1 MTKIYPV
8 PNLAKGGDTMKKA
21 LRKDT
26 VKEIKN
32 TFKRFLS
39 ILLMAFLGVGFFAGI
54 KATSPDM
61 VETIDAFY
69 REQRVN
75 DLQVISTLGLTN
87 EDLEELKSIDEV
99 EEVQG
104 NFSADAK
111 IELENKEIIAKVM
124 TYLPMNKPILLEGK
138 YPETEN
144 ECVVE
149 KSFLTHLQK
158 QMGDSLVIEI
168 EDTKN
173 DKGEAVPFLQQKEVT
188 IVGIVSSPMY
198 ISRDRGTSKLGN
210 GKVDYYLYVSPQNI
224 SASEIYTEMNIKIQ
238 GTEGLITSEQ
248 AYENRVEDVKQN
260 IEAIKQRREQARYE
274 ALVGMATKQV
284 EEAENEFLKK
294 KQEAENKIAEARQ
307 EIESAKQELLQGK
320 QELAMQKN
328 KADTSFQQ
336 ADKQLK
342 QAEIDLAKK
351 EKELTKKEQE
361 ANSSFT
367 SLEQQKQSLREKESE
382 IQTGLAQVKQGI
394 AGYEQALQDPSLSEA
409 QKQVIEQ
416 QKKKLEEQK
425 EQLEQSK
432 LQVTQGIAQI
442 ENGITQGRQELSQG
456 KRQLNEAKKQLQT
469 KKQELTQTKQNTNAK
484 LTKAEN
490 DLTTANQKIDQGEQ
504 ELTKQEE
511 EVNTELASAEQKL
524 IEARDEISQIE
535 HPKWYILDRYGN
547 AGYTS
552 FIQDT
557 ESVANIGKVFPVVFF
572 VVATLISLT
581 SMTRMVEEQR
591 TQIGTLKALG
601 YNKIQIAG
609 KYLLYASLA
618 CLIGGFLGMSV
629 GFVLL
634 PKIIWMMYGMMYQI
648 SEIHLNFNW
657 LYGGTGLLLISLCIV
672 GATLYAVMME
682 LIHTPATLMRPKAP
696 KMGKRVLLEKIP
708 FIWKHLRFSQKVT
721 VRNLFRYKKRFLMT
735 IIGILGC
742 TSLILAG
749 FGLRDSIRSILPS
762 QYQKVFHYDEQI
774 NLKNNLQQGQ
784 KEELIRS
791 LANLE
796 PDEKSQEKTKEE
808 LNNQSRMEVK
818 NEKDKSTIVETHM
831 TSGKAISAKGEE
843 EVQFIVPSQ
852 AQEIDQVIKLND
864 IKTKETLT
872 LGPNDVFLSDKAA
885 KLLGV
890 KEGDTLTIEDS
901 HEIKKEVKITH
912 IVENYIYHF
921 VYMAKDLYETMYE
934 ETYETNVLLT
944 KEINLSAEEIMQM
957 PQVASVSQVSSMVEM
972 IQDTMDS
979 LNYVVIVLIVSAGL
993 LAFVVLYNL
1002 SNVNISE
1009 RIRELAT
1016 IKVLGF
1022 YDKEV
1027 YSYVTRETVILSLIG
1042 ILFGLV
1048 AGYFLN
1054 AFIIGTCEINMLR
1067 FSRTIQ
1073 PMSYVYSALI
1083 TIGFT
1088 LIVNLVTYFSLKKID
1103 MIESLKSVE

>member
-1 MTKIYPV
+1 
-8 PNLAKGGDTMKKA
+8 MKKA
-21 LRKDT
+21 LKKDT
-26 VKEIKN
+26 VKEIRN

-87 EDLEELKSIDEV
+87 DDLAEVRKVEGV
-99 EEVQG
+99 EEAQG
-104 NFSADAK
+104 SYSVDAK
-111 IELENKEIIAKVM
+111 IEIENKEIIAKVM
-124 TYLPMNKPILLEGK
+124 TCTSINQPVLLEGRL
-138 YPETEN
+138 PEKQD

-149 KSFLTHLQK
+149 KGFLTHMEK
-158 QMGDSLVIEI
+158 QIGDNFVIEI
-168 EDTKN
+168 EDTQN
-173 DKGEAVPFLQQKEVT
+173 DQGESIPFLKQEQVK
-188 IVGIVSSPMY
+188 IVGVVRSPVY

-210 GKVDYYLYVSPQNI
+210 GKVDYYLYLSPQNI
-224 SASEIYTEMNIKIQ
+224 NASEVYTEVNIRVQ
-238 GTEGLITSEQ
+238 GTENLVTSRKG
-248 AYENRVEDVKQN
+248 YEDRIKEVKQKV
-260 IEAIKQRREQARYE
+260 EEIKQKREQARYD
-274 ALVGMATKQV
+274 ALVGKATEQV
-284 EEAENEFLKK
+284 ENAEEEFVQQ
-294 KQEAENKIAEARQ
+294 KQEVEEKIGEAKQ
-307 EIESAKQELLQGK
+307 EIESRK
-320 QELAMQKN
+320 QELAQGEQELKTQKN
-328 KADTSFQQ
+328 KANTSFQQ
-336 ADKQLK
+336 ADQQIK
-342 QAEIDLAKK
+342 QAENELFQK
-351 EKELTKKEQE
+351 EKELVQKEQE
-361 ANSSFT
+361 ANANFI
-367 SLEQQKQSLREKESE
+367 SLEQQKQSLVENKQQ
-382 IQTGLAQVKQGI
+382 IQTGLEQVQQAI
-394 AGYEQALQDPSLSEA
+394 AGYEQALQDPSLSET
-409 QKQVIEQ
+409 QKQVIEKQKKGLEQ
-416 QKKKLEEQK
+416 QKQ
-425 EQLEQSK
+425 QLENNQEEVTRGISQIEEGITTGKQQLSLGKQQLNQAKTQLQSK
-432 LQVTQGIAQI
+432 
-442 ENGITQGRQELSQG
+442 
-456 KRQLNEAKKQLQT
+456 KKQLA
-469 KKQELTQTKQNTNAK
+469 QTKQTTNVQ
-484 LTKAEN
+484 LTKAEEK
-490 DLTTANQKIDQGEQ
+490 LTIAKQEIQKGEQ
-504 ELTKQEE
+504 QLKNEE
-511 EVNTELASAEQKL
+511 EQANARLTDAEKKL
-524 IEARDEISQIE
+524 IEARQEISQIE

-601 YNKIQIAG
+601 YNKLQIAG
-609 KYLLYASLA
+609 KYIWYASLA

-648 SEIHLNFNW
+648 SEIHLRFNW
-657 LYGGTGLLLISLCIV
+657 LYGGIGLLLISICIV

-682 LIHTPATLMRPKAP
+682 LVHTPATLMRPKAP

-708 FIWKHLRFSQKVT
+708 LIWKHLRFTQKVT
-721 VRNLFRYKKRFLMT
+721 VRNIFRYKKRFLMT

-762 QYQKVFHYDEQI
+762 QYEKVFHYDQQI
-774 NLKNNLQQGQ
+774 NLKNNLESQAKQELIHSLEKTEVGQ
-784 KEELIRS
+784 KPI
-791 LANLE
+791 
-796 PDEKSQEKTKEE
+796 
-808 LNNQSRMEVK
+808 V
-818 NEKDKSTIVETHM
+818 VETHM
-831 TSGKAISAKGEE
+831 TSGKAISEKGEE
-843 EVQFIVPSQ
+843 DVQFIVPSQ
-852 AQEIDQVIKLND
+852 AEEIDQVIELVD
-864 IKTKETLT
+864 VKTKEKLT

-885 KLLGV
+885 QLLGV
-890 KEGDTLTIEDS
+890 KEGDTITIEDS
-901 HEIKKEVKITH
+901 HEVKKQAKITH

-921 VYMAKDLYETMYE
+921 VYMAKDLYQTVYE
-934 ETYETNVLLT
+934 EPYETNVLLT
-944 KEINLSAEEIMQM
+944 KKLNQSAEEIMQL
-957 PQVASVSQVSSMVEM
+957 PQVASVSQISSMVEM

-1002 SNVNISE
+1002 ANVNISE

-1027 YSYVTRETVILSLIG
+1027 YSYVTRETVILTLIG
-1042 ILFGLV
+1042 IAFGLV

-1054 AFIIGTCEINMLR
+1054 SFIIGTCEINMLR
-1067 FSRTIQ
+1067 FSRTIE

-1083 TIGFT
+1083 TVAFT
-1088 LIVNLVTYFSLKKID
+1088 LMVNVATYFSLKKID

>member
-1 MTKIYPV
+1 
-8 PNLAKGGDTMKKA
+8 MKKA
-21 LRKDT
+21 LKKDT
-26 VKEIKN
+26 VKEIRN

-87 EDLEELKSIDEV
+87 DDLAEVRKLEGV
-99 EEVQG
+99 EEAQG
-104 NFSADAK
+104 SYSVDAK
-111 IELENKEIIAKVM
+111 IEIENKEIIAKVM
-124 TYLPMNKPILLEGK
+124 TCTSINQPVLLEGRL
-138 YPETEN
+138 PEKQD

-149 KSFLTHLQK
+149 KGFLTHMEK
-158 QMGDSLVIEI
+158 QIGDNFVIEI
-168 EDTKN
+168 EDTQN
-173 DKGEAVPFLQQKEVT
+173 DQGEPIPFLKQEQVK
-188 IVGIVSSPMY
+188 IVGVVRSPVY

-210 GKVDYYLYVSPQNI
+210 GKVDYYLYLSPQNI
-224 SASEIYTEMNIKIQ
+224 NASEVYTEVNIRVQ
-238 GTEGLITSEQ
+238 GTENLVTSRK
-248 AYENRVEDVKQN
+248 AYEDRIKEVKQKV
-260 IEAIKQRREQARYE
+260 EEIKQKREQARYD
-274 ALVGMATKQV
+274 ALVGKATEQV
-284 EEAENEFLKK
+284 ENAEEEFAQQ
-294 KQEAENKIAEARQ
+294 KQEVEEKIGEAKQ
-307 EIESAKQELLQGK
+307 EIESRK
-320 QELAMQKN
+320 QELAQGEQELKTQKN
-328 KADTSFQQ
+328 KANTSFQQ
-336 ADKQLK
+336 ADQQIK
-342 QAEIDLAKK
+342 QAENELFQK
-351 EKELTKKEQE
+351 EKELVQKEQE
-361 ANSSFT
+361 ANANFI
-367 SLEQQKQSLREKESE
+367 SLEQQKQSLVENKQQ
-382 IQTGLAQVKQGI
+382 IQTGLEQVQQAI
-394 AGYEQALQDPSLSEA
+394 AGYEQALQDPSLSET
-409 QKQVIEQ
+409 QKQVIEKQKKGLEQ
-416 QKKKLEEQK
+416 QKQ
-425 EQLEQSK
+425 QLENNQEEVTRGISQIEEGITTGKQQLSLGKQQLNQAKTQLQSK
-432 LQVTQGIAQI
+432 
-442 ENGITQGRQELSQG
+442 
-456 KRQLNEAKKQLQT
+456 KKQLA
-469 KKQELTQTKQNTNAK
+469 QTKQTTNVQ
-484 LTKAEN
+484 LTKAEEK
-490 DLTTANQKIDQGEQ
+490 LTIAKQEIQKGEQ
-504 ELTKQEE
+504 QLKNEE
-511 EVNTELASAEQKL
+511 EQANARLADAEKKL
-524 IEARDEISQIE
+524 IEARQEISQIE

-601 YNKIQIAG
+601 YNKLQIAG
-609 KYLLYASLA
+609 KYIWYASLA

-648 SEIHLNFNW
+648 SEIHLRFNW
-657 LYGGTGLLLISLCIV
+657 LYGGIGLLLISICIV

-682 LIHTPATLMRPKAP
+682 LVHTPATLMRPKAP

-708 FIWKHLRFSQKVT
+708 LIWKHLRFTQKVT
-721 VRNLFRYKKRFLMT
+721 VRNIFRYKKRFLMT

-762 QYQKVFHYDEQI
+762 QYEKVFHYDQQI
-774 NLKNNLQQGQ
+774 NLKNNLESQAKQELIHSLEKTEVGQ
-784 KEELIRS
+784 KPI
-791 LANLE
+791 
-796 PDEKSQEKTKEE
+796 
-808 LNNQSRMEVK
+808 V
-818 NEKDKSTIVETHM
+818 VETHM
-831 TSGKAISAKGEE
+831 TSGKAISEKGEE
-843 EVQFIVPSQ
+843 DVQFIVPSQ
-852 AQEIDQVIKLND
+852 AEEIDQVIELVD
-864 IKTKETLT
+864 VKTKEKLT

-885 KLLGV
+885 QLLGV
-890 KEGDTLTIEDS
+890 KEGDTITIEDS
-901 HEIKKEVKITH
+901 HEVKKQAKITH

-921 VYMAKDLYETMYE
+921 VYMAKDLYQTVYE
-934 ETYETNVLLT
+934 EPYETNVLLT
-944 KEINLSAEEIMQM
+944 KKLNQPAEEIMQL
-957 PQVASVSQVSSMVEM
+957 PQVASVSQISSMVEM

-1002 SNVNISE
+1002 ANVNISE

-1027 YSYVTRETVILSLIG
+1027 YSYVTRETVILTLIG
-1042 ILFGLV
+1042 IAFGLV

-1054 AFIIGTCEINMLR
+1054 SFIIGTCEINMLR
-1067 FSRTIQ
+1067 FSRTIE

-1083 TIGFT
+1083 TVAFT
-1088 LIVNLVTYFSLKKID
+1088 LMVNVATYFSLKKID